1 MRILLTLLLCVLFIS
16 VQAQETIFTDRPNVT
31 DAVNVLNKGTMQV
44 EVGYLNSTTDFG
56 TSEVTFSTIPNFSF
70 KYGLTDRVELRLL
83 TNYGVLD
90 SPGQDNI
97 SGLTPITF
105 SPKFFLIE
113 QDGIIP
119 KASVTTAFTFSDTGE
134 EAFQVE
140 DLNYNFRLLFEYQFN
155 KLTWT
160 NSIGYDFLDNDNSAL
175 AYTTVL
181 GYPITDKLGS
191 FVELYGFG
199 ESDTSDAA
207 QNLDFGFTYLV
218 SNKLQI
224 DAIYGFNIDDNADS
238 TIFGFGF
245 GYKIN

>member
-1 MRILLTLLLCVLFIS
+1 MRILLTLLFITIFFS
-16 VQAQETIFTDRPNVT
+16 AQGQETIFTDRPNVT
-31 DAVNVLNKGTMQV
+31 DAVNVLNKGTIQF
-44 EVGYLNSTTDFG
+44 EVGYLNTTIGDG
-56 TSEVTFSTIPNFSF
+56 ASEVTFSTIPNFSF
-70 KYGLTDRVELRLL
+70 KYGLTDKIELRLL
-83 TNYGVLD
+83 TNYAVLD
-90 SPGQDNI
+90 EPGQDNT

-105 SPKFFLIE
+105 SPKFFIVE

-119 KASVTTAFTFSDTGE
+119 KTSLATAITFPDTGE

-140 DLNYNFRLLFEYQFN
+140 DLNYNFRVLFEYQFN

-160 NSIGYDFLDNDNSAL
+160 NSVGFDFIDNDDSVL
-175 AYTTVL
+175 GYTTVL

-199 ESDTSDAA
+199 ESDNNQDA
-207 QNLDFGFTYLV
+207 QNLDFGLTYLV
-218 SNKLQI
+218 NNDLQV
-224 DAIYGFNIDDNADS
+224 DVIYGFNIDDNEDT